1 MKKWKGILI
10 GREVKLFLFPYDMIL
25 YVKKKIK
32 TTHTDTTHACV
43 HTHTY
48 THTHELC
55 FRTNKCIQQSCKMQK
70 SVALVSTNNKQ
81 FERETKKT
89 IPFTLAT
96 KEIKYLGINQ
106 KDEKLVY

>member
-1 MKKWKGILI
+1 MKRHPNWERSKIISVSLWHDFIC
-10 GREVKLFLFPYDMIL
+10 
-25 YVKKKIK
+25 KKKIK